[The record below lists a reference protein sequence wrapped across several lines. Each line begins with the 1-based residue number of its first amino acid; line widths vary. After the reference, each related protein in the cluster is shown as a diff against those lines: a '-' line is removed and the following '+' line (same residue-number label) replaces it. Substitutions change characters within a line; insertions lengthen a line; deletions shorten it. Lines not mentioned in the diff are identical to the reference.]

1 MYRILIAEDDD
12 TLRSVLEAFFSKN
25 GFTVDTVNNGD
36 AACSYIDKN
45 KYDIVVLD
53 IMMPGK
59 DGKEVCRYIRG
70 KYDVPIIF
78 LTALGSEED
87 IVTGYEIGADEYIS
101 KPFSTKV
108 LLVKVLILADHSP
121 DERISLCAG
130 SRMNGPARRYHGLF
144 VKDGKIKVDEITV
157 EPAKRY
163 VTVNDLEI
171 VLAPKEY
178 DLLMYFLDNQG
189 IVLTRDQILDKVWGM
204 DYAGY
209 DRTVDTHIKILRKA
223 LGKAGYHIET
233 VIKTGYVWK
242 KK

>member
-12 TLRSVLEAFFSKN
+12 TLRSVLEVFFSKN

-53 IMMPGK
+53 IMMPGR

-78 LTALGSEED
+78 LTALGSEDD

-108 LLVKVLILADHSP
+108 LLVKVNALI
-121 DERISLCAG
+121 
-130 SRMNGPARRYHGLF
+130 NRYHGLF

-163 VTVNDLEI
+163 VTVNGSEI

-178 DLLMYFLDNQG
+178 ELLMYFLDNQG

-223 LGKAGYHIET
+223 LGKAGYHVET